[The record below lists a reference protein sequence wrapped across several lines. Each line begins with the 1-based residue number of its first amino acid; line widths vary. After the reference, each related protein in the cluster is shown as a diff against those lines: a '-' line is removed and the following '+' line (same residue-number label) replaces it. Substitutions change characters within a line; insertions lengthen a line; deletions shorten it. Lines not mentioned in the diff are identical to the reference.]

1 MGGGALTRFSPW
13 RRPVACVLVLL
24 AQMPPGASAQSCSVA
39 SASLNFGSISPV
51 QAGNT
56 DTSTTLTVSCSGFL
70 LQGTVA
76 RACLNLGVGS
86 GDTGISPRV
95 LSAGANQLQYNLYA
109 DSARSVVWGGR
120 TTPATPA
127 IQVDVSLGL
136 LGFGSATVTV
146 YGRVPGGQTT
156 VPAGAYTQSFS
167 GTAATVYALPNPGS
181 TTCSSITSN
190 PTTFSL
196 STSATLVS
204 DCLIGATNLDF
215 GTAGLLTS
223 ALTASSAITLNC
235 TNQTPWTLAL
245 SAGSGSGATVSGR
258 LLTRGG
264 DTQTVG
270 YNLYTSSAYTTAW
283 GDGTGGSSTV
293 AGTGTGLAQSTTVFG
308 RVPAQTTP
316 RAGTYTDTIIVTV
329 TY

>member
-1 MGGGALTRFSPW
+1 MTRLSPW
-13 RRPVACVLVLL
+13 RRLAACVLALL
-24 AQMPPGASAQSCSVA
+24 AQMPSGASAQSCSVA

-70 LQGTVA
+70 LQGAVA

-95 LSAGANQLQYNLYA
+95 LSSGANQLQYNLYA

-136 LGFGSATVTV
+136 LGTGSATVTV
-146 YGRVPGGQTT
+146 YGRVPSGQTT
-156 VPAGAYTQSFS
+156 APAGTYTQSFS
-167 GTAATVYALPNPGS
+167 STAATVYALPNPGS
-181 TTCSSITSN
+181 TACSSITSN

-204 DCLIGATNLDF
+204 DCLISATDLNF

-223 ALTASSAITLNC
+223 ALTASSAVTLNC
-235 TNQTPWTLAL
+235 TNQAPWTLAL
-245 SAGSGSGATVSGR
+245 STGSGSGATFSNR
-258 LLTRGG
+258 LLTRSGG
-264 DTQTVG
+264 TQTVG
-270 YNLYTSSAYTTAW
+270 YNLYTSSAYTTVW
-283 GDGTGGSSTV
+283 GDGTGSSSTV

-316 RAGTYTDTIIVTV
+316 QAGTYSDSIIVTV

>member
-1 MGGGALTRFSPW
+1 MNRISPW
-13 RRPVACVLVLL
+13 RWLAACVLALL
-24 AQMPPGASAQSCSVA
+24 AQITSEASAQSCSVA

-56 DTSTTLTVSCSGFL
+56 DTSTTLSISCSGFL
-70 LQGTVA
+70 LQGSVA
-76 RACLNLGVGS
+76 RACLNLGVGT

-95 LSAGANQLQYNLYA
+95 LSAGTNQLQYNLYA
-109 DSARSVVWGGR
+109 DSARSVVWGER
-120 TTPATPA
+120 TTPATPP

-136 LGFGSATVTV
+136 LGIGSATVTV
-146 YGRVPGGQTT
+146 YGRVPAGQTT
-156 VPAGAYTQSFS
+156 VPAGTYTQSFS
-167 GTAATVYALPNPGS
+167 GTAATVYSLPNPGS

-196 STSATLVS
+196 SASATLVS
-204 DCLIGATNLDF
+204 DCLISATNLNF
-215 GTAGLLTS
+215 GTAGVLTS

-235 TNQTPWTLAL
+235 TNQAPWTLAL
-245 SAGSGSGATVSGR
+245 SAGSGSGATFSSR

-264 DTQTVG
+264 GTQTVG
-270 YNLYTSSAYTTAW
+270 YNLYTSSAHTTVW

-308 RVPAQTTP
+308 RVPTQTTP
-316 RAGTYTDTIIVTV
+316 QAGMYSDTIIVTV